1 MALEQVYDGLQRLRS
16 WFEELL
22 LRGTAQLALKDIEW
36 LEREAEEAARLQ
48 MDFLSTLLKQVASEG
63 RKMVLGGGEE
73 QQLLLH
79 SSRLYQY
86 VQLAEQK

>member
-1 MALEQVYDGLQRLRS
+1 MALEQVYDSLQRLRS

-36 LEREAEEAARLQ
+36 LEREAEEAVRLQ
-48 MDFLSTLLKQVASEG
+48 MEFLSALLQQVAAEG
-63 RKMVLGGGEE
+63 RKIVLGGGEE
-73 QQLLLH
+73 QHFLFH

-86 VQLAEQK
+86 VQLAGQR